1 MCDSCSRTNQYNRKA
16 VSMKESYTIAV
27 NGENDIYLVNGD
39 IGMADGNDARA
50 QIISAALRTRRGEL
64 QLDTERG
71 VPYFETIFQSGSSY
85 NIQLWEAY
93 VRKTVSEFDF
103 VKSISSFEYDIEYN
117 TGIIRYTLVAEGTDG
132 EQIVV
137 ESP

>member
-1 MCDSCSRTNQYNRKA
+1 MRDSL
-16 VSMKESYTIAV
+16 TIAV
-27 NGENDIYLVNGD
+27 NDDNDIYLVNGD
-39 IGMADGNDARA
+39 IAMADGKDARA

-71 VPYFETIFQSGSSY
+71 VPYFETIFQSGSHY

-103 VKSISSFEYDIEYN
+103 VKSISSFDYDIDYKI
-117 TGIIRYTLVAEGTDG
+117 GIIRYTLVVEGTDG
-132 EQIVV
+132 TQIVV

>member
-1 MCDSCSRTNQYNRKA
+1 MRDDL
-16 VSMKESYTIAV
+16 TIAV
-27 NGENDIYLVNGD
+27 NEDNDIYLVNGD
-39 IGMADGNDARA
+39 IAMADGKDARA

-71 VPYFETIFQSGSSY
+71 VPYFETIFQSGSRY

-103 VKSISSFEYDIEYN
+103 VKSISSFVYDIDYK
-117 TGIIRYTLVAEGTDG
+117 TGIIRYTLVVEGTDG
-132 EQIVV
+132 AQIVI

>member
-1 MCDSCSRTNQYNRKA
+1 MRDSL
-16 VSMKESYTIAV
+16 TISV

-39 IGMADGNDARA
+39 ISMADGNDARS

-71 VPYFETIFQSGSSY
+71 VPYFETIFQSGSRY

-93 VRKTVSEFDF
+93 VRKTISEFDF
-103 VKSISSFEYDIEYN
+103 VKSISSFDYDIDYK
-117 TGIIRYTLVAEGTDG
+117 TGIIRYTLVIEGTDG
-132 EQIVV
+132 TQIVI